1 MLKFCADP
9 ALFCSTL
16 RPYLIMQ
23 NDDCIRF
30 LRWALPQIRMRWP
43 GFRKVR
49 VQICKRIDRRLR
61 ELNIADAY
69 AYKAYL
75 EENPHEW
82 SKLDKLC
89 YITVSR
95 FYRDKAMFNFLA
107 QQVIP
112 DLARRAIKCGENC
125 LKVWSAGCASGEE
138 PYTANIIWLLQV
150 KNQFPDIDI
159 RIVATDSNSQMIQ
172 RALQASYTYS
182 SVKNLPLAWRENVFV
197 EQQGSFVLKA
207 EFRHNVQFLN
217 EDIRQ
222 KTANNHF
229 DLVLCRN
236 LVFTYFQEEL
246 QCEILQQLQKT
257 IVKGGV
263 LVIGIHENL
272 PACNTQFS
280 HCSERLKIYKKI

>member
-1 MLKFCADP
+1 MVL
-9 ALFCSTL
+9 
-16 RPYLIMQ
+16 PYLTMQ
-23 NDDCIRF
+23 NNDCIRF
-30 LRWALPQIRMRWP
+30 LQWALPQMRMRWP

-49 VQICKRIDRRLR
+49 VQVCKRIDRRLR
-61 ELNIADAY
+61 ELNIADADS
-69 AYKAYL
+69 YKAYL
-75 EENPHEW
+75 QENPNEW
-82 SKLDKLC
+82 SKLDQLC

-112 DLARRAIKCGENC
+112 DLARRAIKRGENC

-138 PYTANIIWLLQV
+138 SYTANIIWLLQI

-159 RIVATDSNSQMIQ
+159 RIVATDSNPQMIQ
-172 RALQASYTYS
+172 RALQASYSYS
-182 SVKNLPLAWRENVFV
+182 SVKNLPQAWRENVFM

-246 QCEILQQLQKT
+246 QCEILQQLQKS
-257 IVKGGV
+257 IVKGGA

-280 HCSERLKIYKKI
+280 LWSERLKIYQKI